1 MGWGGWLMCDGW
13 RDVTLG
19 SLARIKH
26 GWPFKSQYFSEPLP
40 GTPIVINIG
49 NFSYTGGFRF
59 DSTTLKGYSGEFP
72 KEYELGA
79 GEIVIVMT
87 CQTQGGEILGV
98 PGRIPADGRRYLH
111 NQRLGRVVVHDR
123 SLVDPGFL
131 YWLFLWDE
139 FKRHLFATSSGTKIL
154 HTAPARIEAFEFALP
169 PLAEQVEVARLI
181 WALNDR
187 IELNRRMNRTL
198 ESVARAIFRSWFVDF
213 DPVVAKS
220 GGRQPFGMSADVAA
234 LFPEEKVSGERGEV
248 PLGWPFRPLAEVT
261 TKIGSGATPRGG
273 SAVYVPQGTSFI
285 RSQNVLDH
293 EFEWSGLARITD
305 EAAQELRGVTVQE
318 GDILLN
324 ITGDSILRTC
334 VVDSAALPA
343 RVSQHVAIIRPS
355 PGLPSRYLHL
365 RMVDDEM
372 KDFLI
377 GFDAGGTRPAVTK
390 AQLETVPILV
400 PPDALLGRFD
410 ELTNPLFRRIDSN
423 RRESRT
429 LATLRDTLLPKLMS
443 GELRV
448 RYAEKLVGKHV

>member
-1 MGWGGWLMCDGW
+1 M
-13 RDVTLG
+13 
-19 SLARIKH
+19 
-26 GWPFKSQYFSEPLP
+26 
-40 GTPIVINIG
+40 
-49 NFSYTGGFRF
+49 
-59 DSTTLKGYSGEFP
+59 
-72 KEYELGA
+72 
-79 GEIVIVMT
+79 
-87 CQTQGGEILGV
+87 
-98 PGRIPADGRRYLH
+98 
-111 NQRLGRVVVHDR
+111 
-123 SLVDPGFL
+123 
-131 YWLFLWDE
+131 
-139 FKRHLFATSSGTKIL
+139 
-154 HTAPARIEAFEFALP
+154 
-169 PLAEQVEVARLI
+169 
-181 WALNDR
+181 
-187 IELNRRMNRTL
+187 
-198 ESVARAIFRSWFVDF
+198 
-213 DPVVAKS
+213 
-220 GGRQPFGMSADVAA
+220 
-234 LFPEEKVSGERGEV
+234 
-248 PLGWPFRPLAEVT
+248 
-261 TKIGSGATPRGG
+261 
-273 SAVYVPQGTSFI
+273 
-285 RSQNVLDH
+285 LDH
-293 EFEWSGLARITD
+293 EFGWSGLARITD